1 MKSSQLQQAKAHL
14 SELVKSAQHEGP
26 QEITQ
31 HGKPVTVVLS
41 RESFDRL
48 AHAGETLVEFM
59 RRSPLYGDEEIEF
72 ERGKGLEECQQR
84 QDEHCQ

>member
-1 MKSSQLQQAKAHL
+1 MKSWQLQQAKARL

-31 HGKPVTVVLS
+31 HGRSVAVVLS

-48 AHAGETLVEFM
+48 SHAGESLVEFM
-59 RRSPLYGDEEIEF
+59 RRSPLYGDDEIEF
-72 ERGKGLEECQQR
+72 ARDKGLEREISL
-84 QDEHCQ
+84 